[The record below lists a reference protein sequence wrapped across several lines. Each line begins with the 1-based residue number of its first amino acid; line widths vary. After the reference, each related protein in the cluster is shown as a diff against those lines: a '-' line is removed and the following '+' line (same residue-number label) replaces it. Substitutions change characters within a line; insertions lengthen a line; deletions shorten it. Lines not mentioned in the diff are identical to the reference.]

1 MNDSLLKGSIVFLA
15 LMIVFVSMA
24 CVSAESND
32 TSVLTLSKSGITIK
46 YQSHG
51 QAKNGIPMYQK
62 VVMIMLVYLEYL
74 WMVFILID

>member
-46 YQSHG
+46 YPSNWG
-51 QAKNGIPMYQK
+51 YSDSLSSG
-62 VVMIMLVYLEYL
+62 LC
-74 WMVFILID
+74 